1 MNTTLLRIAA
11 TLSFAGTITVN
22 ALANILPINGLNTGQ
37 VSDLYPSLFTPA
49 GLTFSIWSVIYFL
62 LAGFV
67 VMSWLRSDDKM
78 INRVLPWFIFTC
90 VLNMGWILA
99 WHHLLA
105 TLSVFIMLALLSILT
120 YIFRMLHQSDSADM
134 KLKLWVILPFTVY
147 LAWICVAT
155 IANIAAWLIAL
166 GWQGGSISPQLWTIL
181 MMTIAAALALKVTID
196 YRVPFFSLVVIWALF
211 GIYFRWHNSSYS
223 SITIAAMVL
232 MTFLAVGIFY
242 VMRKRTTA

>member
-1 MNTTLLRIAA
+1 
-11 TLSFAGTITVN
+11 
-22 ALANILPINGLNTGQ
+22 
-37 VSDLYPSLFTPA
+37 
-49 GLTFSIWSVIYFL
+49 
-62 LAGFV
+62 
-67 VMSWLRSDDKM
+67 
-78 INRVLPWFIFTC
+78 
-90 VLNMGWILA
+90 
-99 WHHLLA
+99 
-105 TLSVFIMLALLSILT
+105 
-120 YIFRMLHQSDSADM
+120 MLHQSDSADM

-166 GWQGGSISPQLWTIL
+166 GWQGGSIPPQLWTIL